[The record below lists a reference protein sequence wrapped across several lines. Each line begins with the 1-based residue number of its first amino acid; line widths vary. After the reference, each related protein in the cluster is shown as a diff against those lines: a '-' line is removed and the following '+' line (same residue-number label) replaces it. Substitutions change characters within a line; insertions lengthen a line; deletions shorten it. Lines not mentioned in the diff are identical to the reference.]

1 MDALTNTID
10 GLNFWERPELVDK
23 LAAKLDDVF
32 VLSGISELSNH
43 SEQLVSEIIAL
54 ARRREQDILG
64 ENR

>member
-23 LAAKLDDVF
+23 LAAKLDDA
-32 VLSGISELSNH
+32 NH